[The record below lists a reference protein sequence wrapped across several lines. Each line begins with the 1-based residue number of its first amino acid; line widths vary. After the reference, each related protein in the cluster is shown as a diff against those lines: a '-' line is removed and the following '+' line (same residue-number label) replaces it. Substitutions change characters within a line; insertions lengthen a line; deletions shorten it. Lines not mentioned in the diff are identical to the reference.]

1 MSKVNTNLSDEITK
15 KIIEFCN
22 IELSNLDK
30 ISFSKNPNITKA
42 KEDFSATIVR
52 RFIEMFSLNNLDEVK
67 NNNKFD
73 FMEIS
78 IICFNLKIEYKLYT
92 QNKRQGFG
100 ELIGIK
106 IQDFIKQLRF
116 LINHYNEFELR
127 EISKIYFKIDGETM
141 ELNLSDSDNI
151 TTLFKEIKQQML
163 NYQNNNEEKFNLLSE
178 AHSKL
183 KDELNEFKKEL
194 SIEEISRI
202 KEEIV
207 SSMTAILPLMSY
219 AEKIKN
225 IFSIPS
231 KIKKIKLLDSKVNL
245 K

>member
-1 MSKVNTNLSDEITK
+1 MSKVDTNLSDEITK

-30 ISFSKNPNITKA
+30 ISSSKNPNIIGA
-42 KEDFSATIVR
+42 KEDFSENIVM
-52 RFIEMFSLNNLDEVK
+52 RFIKNFSINNLDELK
-67 NNNKFD
+67 KNNKFD
-73 FMEIS
+73 FFEIS
-78 IICFNLKIEYKLYT
+78 IICFNLKKEYEQYT
-92 QNKRQGFG
+92 KNDDNNFYN
-100 ELIGIK
+100 ID
-106 IQDFIKQLRF
+106 IQDFIEQLRF
-116 LINHYNEFELR
+116 LLKTYNEVELR
-127 EISKIYFKIDGETM
+127 EIYIISFEVNDEIM

-163 NYQNNNEEKFNLLSE
+163 HYQNNNEEKFNLLSV
-178 AHSKL
+178 AHTKL
-183 KDELNEFKKEL
+183 KDEFNEFKKEL